1 MRKRKGKQGLA
12 FVLALLISIHPAA
25 VTAPWGPM
33 VSYADGWSGK
43 IKGTTVN
50 VRSGPGTGY
59 QAVDKLTNGTSVS
72 VSGQQTGSDGKVWYQ
87 IQYGAGKTGYVR
99 SDYVKQQAS
108 YSSDADFEAYL
119 NSQGFPESYKDSLRQ
134 LHAEYPSWQFL
145 AQHTGLDW
153 ADAVKNESVI
163 GRNLVYLS
171 SPSSWKST
179 AEGAYNWKTSTWP
192 GFDSSSWVAA
202 SEEIISHYMDPRNF
216 LDDKYIFQFL
226 LHSYDSSVHTVDGLK
241 TMVKGTFLEG
251 SASVSGDNSTGSGS
265 GPGAG
270 SGSDSGISAA
280 GPGSETSGEASGAGP
295 GSSSGSGEVSTTGP
309 GDLGGTGSSSGNSVT
324 MTPPGGTV
332 SGNSA
337 PSGDSSSQAPSGS
350 SGNSNVSLQPPGA
363 SLQARQSR
371 ILMNPLAPGSTAG
384 PGGSGS
390 ASSGSSG
397 IGPGGGMGPGGSGGG
412 TGGSAPVADYTE
424 IIMEAARQSGVNPY
438 VLAAMIIQEQGK
450 NGSGGSISGR
460 ESGYQGYYNF
470 FNIEAYQSGSMT
482 AVQRGLW
489 YASQSGSYGRPWNSV
504 DRAILGGAVYYGTN
518 YVQVGQD
525 TFYLKKFNVQGNNL
539 YKHQYMTN
547 IQGAAAEGAE
557 LSEAYSEEM
566 KQTPLQFKIPV
577 YYNMPEAAC
586 PKPTVDGSP
595 NNKLSGLG
603 VDGFRLTPTFDMDT
617 TSYDLIVDP
626 SVGYVD
632 VAAAAY
638 SSVASVSGTG
648 RIQLQSGI
656 NEIVISVTAQ
666 NGAVRQ
672 YVIHVVRQNNGPTHD
687 SSLGSGLSGGGSGI
701 GPGGSTGPGS
711 GSAGSSGSGNG
722 SSGVGPGGSNSGSI
736 DIVTGGEGPGGS
748 SAGNGGSGTGPGG
761 SHVTIV
767 Q

>member
-134 LHAEYPSWQFL
+134 LHAEYPNWQFL
-145 AQHTGLDW
+145 AQHTGLDF
-153 ADAVKNESVI
+153 
-163 GRNLVYLS
+163 YLS

-390 ASSGSSG
+390 ASSGSFG

-450 NGSGGSISGR
+450 NG
-460 ESGYQGYYNF
+460 
-470 FNIEAYQSGSMT
+470 
-482 AVQRGLW
+482 
-489 YASQSGSYGRPWNSV
+489 
-504 DRAILGGAVYYGTN
+504 
-518 YVQVGQD
+518 
-525 TFYLKKFNVQGNNL
+525 
-539 YKHQYMTN
+539 
-547 IQGAAAEGAE
+547 
-557 LSEAYSEEM
+557 SEEM

-687 SSLGSGLSGGGSGI
+687 SSLGSGLSGGSGI

-711 GSAGSSGSGNG
+711 GSTGSSGSGNG